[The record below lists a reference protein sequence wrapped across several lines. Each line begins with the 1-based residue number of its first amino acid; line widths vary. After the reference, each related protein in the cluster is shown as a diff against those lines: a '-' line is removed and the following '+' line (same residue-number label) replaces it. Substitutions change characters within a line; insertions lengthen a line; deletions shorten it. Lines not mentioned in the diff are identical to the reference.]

1 MKIRHAAWMVLL
13 PLLAPGAWAAPPAR
27 PPAAGAPAAAGGAQ
41 VDIRFVVDPLMMC
54 HYYFKDYGPA
64 SIKPR
69 SNSGVDLTS
78 EANAYVQAA
87 KLIEDPEAWTW
98 LEERIVS
105 KPDVPSLRKA
115 LADPPAQ
122 FRDEDTRT
130 AFSMVA
136 DALEQ
141 GCPGYQKTVFPTES
155 IGVNRLTISARKR
168 LRPSQDRVTSTLM
181 KSMDFKPIDAPI
193 SIYVVTRT
201 GGQATW
207 GKGDRSY
214 YTVIGAYGQSPS
226 SLLETGI
233 HEATHVLDAMQ
244 PYETSSVLQ
253 AVRKGVKPDQ
263 KKEAETFLHG
273 LITYNAGELV
283 KRFVNHSYSPKGV
296 LSPDHADEY
305 RPYLSTYEYIWVDY
319 LDGKMTRDQISKKLI
334 EEFEAVRKLQADQ
347 QKKKAS

>member
-1 MKIRHAAWMVLL
+1 M
-13 PLLAPGAWAAPPAR
+13 
-27 PPAAGAPAAAGGAQ
+27 
-41 VDIRFVVDPLMMC
+41 
-54 HYYFKDYGPA
+54 
-64 SIKPR
+64 
-69 SNSGVDLTS
+69 
-78 EANAYVQAA
+78 
-87 KLIEDPEAWTW
+87 
-98 LEERIVS
+98 S

-115 LADPPAQ
+115 LANPPAQ
-122 FRDEDTRT
+122 FRDDDTRT

-141 GCPGYQKTVFPTES
+141 GCPQYEKTVFPTES

-168 LRPSQDRVTSTLM
+168 LAPSKDRLTSTLM

-193 SIYVVTRT
+193 SVYVVTRT
-201 GGQATW
+201 GGRATW
-207 GKGDRSY
+207 GKGDRGY

-244 PYETSSVLQ
+244 PYKTESVLQ

-263 KKEAETFLHG
+263 KKDAETFLHG

-283 KRFVNHSYSPKGV
+283 KRFVNHTYVPKGV
-296 LSPDHADEY
+296 QSPDHADEY

-334 EEFEAVRKLQADQ
+334 EEFEAVRKLQAEQQ